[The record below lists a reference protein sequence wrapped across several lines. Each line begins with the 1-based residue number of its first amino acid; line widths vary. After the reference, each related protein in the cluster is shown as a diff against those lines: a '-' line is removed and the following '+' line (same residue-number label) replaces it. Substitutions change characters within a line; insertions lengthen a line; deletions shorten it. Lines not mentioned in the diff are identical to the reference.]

1 CLRVHPANAG
11 QRPADDPSR
20 AEHLSTAGL
29 AKYKWP
35 EELRCHL
42 DDFPRTAAGKVRKT
56 ELRAAWRGD
65 SRD

>member
-1 CLRVHPANAG
+1 MG
-11 QRPADDPSR
+11 MTDW
-20 AEHLSTAGL
+20 TAV
-29 AKYKWP
+29 WP

-65 SRD
+65 SCD